1 MKLKAFIKKIQ
12 PYALPGLITLAVVV
26 FTMIFKGIWPF
37 GSSRIDYFDNMQQ
50 VAPLYT
56 HLWDFMHGKASL
68 WFDWYTGLGTS
79 VTMSISAFSMLS
91 PFNVLLY
98 LIPRDLILESISILT
113 AVKMVFMSVAMYVY
127 LDKKYEGLLYQ
138 VKTGFAVLYSLCG
151 YVLLY
156 ASCFTPWMD
165 IVALFPVFMY
175 AYDRMIKTGKKLF
188 YICMV
193 GILFIINYYLAAMSL
208 VYIFLISGVYILLVC
223 ERKEWKSH
231 AWNLG
236 IGTVTGIGLSA
247 FVLIPVMMQ
256 LSSSQRGSSGS
267 SIIGQ
272 YIGWIRSAVV
282 TDGAM
287 AAFQRYMMLYGLSF
301 VLAVIIV
308 GIRKFKSDKKMT
320 RYTLAMLGI
329 ALLPMIVEGINLMWH
344 FGSYNG
350 YTLRN
355 GFLIAFTLISLAAYY
370 GEKMFNDYPLEK
382 KYYKRQVIIAAA
394 ICVVY
399 AVGYNLIPYNNEIIA
414 TIFFMAVLITMTIVY
429 IRKLTEE
436 KEEFNVKSV
445 IAVVAVEVFF
455 GAYALIG
462 PPKFYSYE
470 AYQVGDYVEYA
481 NAVYEELE
489 IEDSATDRIVN
500 PDISLNAN
508 YPLILRRGALSSFTA
523 ALQSDTQTFAKN
535 WGYSK
540 YFLWLLDSG
549 GTVFTN
555 ALFHVTEA
563 VNVNELDPV
572 MYTLEREAGDYK
584 LYSDNFESE
593 SGSYKLYSANYQL
606 PFAMTVSASFANEDL
621 GGDWVSLHNKFYK
634 ALTGDTQDLVT
645 GISNSVK
652 VSDTVLEYT
661 AKVDGYGAV
670 YMNIVD
676 VNNRDSDAN
685 ASWLISSM
693 HIYVNDEPVV
703 IPTLG
708 DVENTAYFTDY
719 NNNLV
724 YLGCFKD
731 ELINI
736 RVEYDDAWF
745 LKVSEVSFA
754 QLNMDKMQSLCDMY
768 KDSQCEVTYT
778 NDSLTVKVNGTAT
791 NNYALIPVIYSDNW
805 TVTVDGQEVSAREI
819 AGLFTGVKIHSG
831 ENTIVFKFEAKGK
844 REGTLISF
852 AVILILL
859 VCLII
864 NHFKKIKMPAWIEY
878 CALFVYLQLYNAVIV
893 FMFLIPVLCSIPAL
907 IYQLVMK
914 IM

>member
-1 MKLKAFIKKIQ
+1 
-12 PYALPGLITLAVVV
+12 
-26 FTMIFKGIWPF
+26 
-37 GSSRIDYFDNMQQ
+37 
-50 VAPLYT
+50 
-56 HLWDFMHGKASL
+56 
-68 WFDWYTGLGTS
+68 
-79 VTMSISAFSMLS
+79 
-91 PFNVLLY
+91 
-98 LIPRDLILESISILT
+98 
-113 AVKMVFMSVAMYVY
+113 
-127 LDKKYEGLLYQ
+127 
-138 VKTGFAVLYSLCG
+138 
-151 YVLLY
+151 
-156 ASCFTPWMD
+156 
-165 IVALFPVFMY
+165 
-175 AYDRMIKTGKKLF
+175 
-188 YICMV
+188 
-193 GILFIINYYLAAMSL
+193 
-208 VYIFLISGVYILLVC
+208 
-223 ERKEWKSH
+223 
-231 AWNLG
+231 
-236 IGTVTGIGLSA
+236 
-247 FVLIPVMMQ
+247 
-256 LSSSQRGSSGS
+256 
-267 SIIGQ
+267 
-272 YIGWIRSAVV
+272 
-282 TDGAM
+282 
-287 AAFQRYMMLYGLSF
+287 
-301 VLAVIIV
+301 
-308 GIRKFKSDKKMT
+308 
-320 RYTLAMLGI
+320 
-329 ALLPMIVEGINLMWH
+329 
-344 FGSYNG
+344 
-350 YTLRN
+350 
-355 GFLIAFTLISLAAYY
+355 
-370 GEKMFNDYPLEK
+370 
-382 KYYKRQVIIAAA
+382 
-394 ICVVY
+394 
-399 AVGYNLIPYNNEIIA
+399 
-414 TIFFMAVLITMTIVY
+414 
-429 IRKLTEE
+429 
-436 KEEFNVKSV
+436 
-445 IAVVAVEVFF
+445 
-455 GAYALIG
+455 
-462 PPKFYSYE
+462 
-470 AYQVGDYVEYA
+470 
-481 NAVYEELE
+481 
-489 IEDSATDRIVN
+489 
-500 PDISLNAN
+500 
-508 YPLILRRGALSSFTA
+508 
-523 ALQSDTQTFAKN
+523 
-535 WGYSK
+535 
-540 YFLWLLDSG
+540 
-549 GTVFTN
+549 
-555 ALFHVTEA
+555 
-563 VNVNELDPV
+563 

-606 PFAMTVSASFANEDL
+606 PFAMTVSASFANEDV